1 MLFTVAYQVPAINS
15 AIYYQGTVIA
25 IYTKYPTQLAKMSF
39 DESLDLTA
47 DFFFIRSNI
56 YMYVRT
62 IIIYRDCC
70 TGRPGGLLLVVSH
83 VVVLVREFESRRG
96 ETFEFICENKR
107 GSRVAKSA

>member
-1 MLFTVAYQVPAINS
+1 MYI
-15 AIYYQGTVIA
+15 
-25 IYTKYPTQLAKMSF
+25 
-39 DESLDLTA
+39 LDLTA

-83 VVVLVREFESRRG
+83 VVVLVREFESRLR
-96 ETFEFICENKR
+96 EVLTLFTTKKNKKDQQLLTAPISV
-107 GSRVAKSA
+107 GKHNSTRVDEGRKS